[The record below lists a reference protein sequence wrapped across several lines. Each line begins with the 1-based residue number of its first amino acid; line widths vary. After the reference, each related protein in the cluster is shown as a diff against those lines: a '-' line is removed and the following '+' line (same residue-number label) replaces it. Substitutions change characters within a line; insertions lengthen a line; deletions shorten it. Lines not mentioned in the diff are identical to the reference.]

1 MLMSIMSVT
10 ILPNSVTGISI
21 TYGGVNQVIA
31 TTSDY
36 INWNLD
42 IPTGISSFDFVSI
55 ASNVAAGDPNAPSIV
70 PIDSDNNSLT
80 FSPDPG
86 SDPISYGLS
95 SLIFDP
101 VSTISFSYAGS
112 ATSLTLNVTFVSTTT
127 TSTTTAAPTTA
138 APTTTTTTAAPTT
151 TTTTAAPT
159 TAAPTTAAPTTTTT
173 TTPVVCFLAHMP
185 VLTPSGYS
193 RIDSLK
199 EGDLVLNESGKSVAI
214 QRVKVMRVR
223 PGPSTNPYVI
233 PAGTFGATED
243 VLISPRHKVAVG
255 TDGKMVEA
263 RDLGLKQKSM
273 KAPFNYYNLE
283 ISGWSNMR
291 VAGVEVESLAPAKR
305 VTATVDQVKAAIA
318 ALPASQRA
326 AVNRLCRARADGMIE
341 VFGAIKK

>member
-10 ILPNSVTGISI
+10 ILPNSVTGISV
-21 TYGGVNQVIA
+21 TYGSTNQVIA

-36 INWNLD
+36 ITWNLD
-42 IPTGISSFDFVSI
+42 IPTGIVSFDNVSM

-112 ATSLTLNVTFVSTTT
+112 ISTLTLTVTFVSTTT
-127 TSTTTAAPTTA
+127 TTTTTAAP
-138 APTTTTTTAAPTT
+138 TTAAPTT

-159 TAAPTTAAPTTTTT
+159 TAAPTTAAPTTAAPTTT
-173 TTPVVCFLAHMP
+173 TTTAPVVCFLAHMP
-185 VLTPSGYS
+185 VLTPSGYT

-243 VLISPRHKVAVG
+243 VLISPRHRVVTAN
-255 TDGKMVEA
+255 GKMVEA
-263 RDLGLKQKSM
+263 KDLGLKQKSM
-273 KAPFNYYNLE
+273 KAPFNYYNIEL
-283 ISGWSNMR
+283 SGWSNMR

-305 VTATVDQVKAAIA
+305 LVATVDQVKAAIA
-318 ALPASQRA
+318 ALPASQRTA
-326 AVNRLCRARADGMIE
+326 ENMKTLNRICQKTQDGKIV
-341 VFGAIKK
+341 VFGSF